1 MVRRQTAYEIAA
13 AMCYLHG
20 KDILHGDLC
29 GGNILL
35 SASSRDER
43 GFIAKVADFGLARN
57 LDTEAIMTS
66 TYGTVSRVSPPA
78 EAPASCNLIMTST
91 CGTVAPAAE
100 VAASCNLLRG
110 QCDASAD
117 QLTSFRVWLSVPE

>member
-1 MVRRQTAYEIAA
+1 MRRQTAYEIAA

-66 TYGTVSRVSPPA
+66 TYGTVSQPVPPPA
-78 EAPASCNLIMTST
+78 EAPASCNLLP
-91 CGTVAPAAE
+91 GH
-100 VAASCNLLRG
+100 
-110 QCDASAD
+110 CDASAD
-117 QLTSFRVWLSVPE
+117 QLINLVICARGNG